1 MSFLTS
7 LEATMLDVTCWTSIR
22 IYTVHSMFFFAFL
35 CFSVKYLQPFGP
47 HRLILLGRVWP
58 LLPLRG
64 N

>member
-1 MSFLTS
+1 
-7 LEATMLDVTCWTSIR
+7 MLDI
-22 IYTVHSMFFFAFL
+22 HSYLYSPFYVFFAFL